1 MVRLNSFQLG
11 ERRNR
16 SLSLIKVETHIA
28 TFFKAADG
36 SDSFITTNQQ
46 SQCAGVEI
54 ILIIC
59 VYCCH

>member
-16 SLSLIKVETHIA
+16 SLSLIKVETHTA

-36 SDSFITTNQQ
+36 SDSFITTN
-46 SQCAGVEI
+46 
-54 ILIIC
+54 
-59 VYCCH
+59 